1 MIKPSN
7 DFKTRL
13 APWGVRE
20 LSNKLDRFVS
30 PEKIRQH
37 IEDGTVP
44 PNGVL
49 RLGKPDSK
57 RMIYK
62 IENWAAI
69 EYGVKIKAISQTEST

>member
-1 MIKPSN
+1 MNKPSN

-13 APWGVRE
+13 APWGISE
-20 LSNKLDRFVS
+20 LSNKLDRFIS
-30 PEKIRQH
+30 PQKIRQH

-44 PNGVL
+44 PKGVL
-49 RLGKPDSK
+49 RLGKPGGS

-69 EYGVKIKAISQTEST
+69 KYGVKIKAISTTEST